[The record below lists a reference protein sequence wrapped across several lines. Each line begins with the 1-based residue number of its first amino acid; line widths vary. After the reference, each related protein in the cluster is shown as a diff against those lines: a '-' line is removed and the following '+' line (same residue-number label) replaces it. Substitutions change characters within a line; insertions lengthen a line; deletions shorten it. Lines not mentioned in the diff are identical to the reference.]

1 MADDGTTSWEEY
13 KRRAEARRR
22 EAEGAA
28 WPEPEELGAAAPS
41 VRPFDSALL
50 PEAFRPWIE
59 DIAERIQCPMDF
71 PAVGAMTA
79 LAGLV
84 GRGVGIRPKRRDDW
98 LEVPNLWGG
107 IVGRPG
113 IMKTPAL
120 AQVMKPLNRLAAIA
134 RKAHEARLT
143 EFELEK
149 DIRKLQ
155 REVLLGELK
164 STMKGKGRRTED
176 LVREQLTQLDGA
188 PETPVARRYLTNDPT
203 AEKIGELLVENPRG
217 LLLFRDELTGW
228 LRSLEREGR
237 ENDRA
242 FYLEAW
248 NGRNSYT
255 YDRIGRGTVHI
266 ESHCVSILGGIQP
279 GPLSAY
285 VREALSADR
294 GADGLLQRFQL
305 LVFPDDSSDWVDVDR
320 WPDAKA
326 KATAYAVFDRLAE
339 WDARAA
345 GAKIDESSEIPYLQ
359 FDGAA
364 QEIFSE
370 WRTELE
376 RGKLRNGEPECIEA
390 HLAKYR
396 KLVPAL
402 ALLIELADRA
412 AIPDKLAEPHPSVT
426 EPAMLRAAA
435 WAEYLETHA
444 RRVYAAATQ
453 GDLLAAR
460 ALADKIRAGR
470 LPDPFRPRDV
480 YRQDWQHLDADGSRC
495 AIEIL
500 EEHHW
505 LRAELVQTG
514 GRPSLIC
521 RLNPRIRR

>member
-1 MADDGTTSWEEY
+1 MPDGFSG
-13 KRRAEARRR
+13 RRR
-22 EAEGAA
+22 HD
-28 WPEPEELGAAAPS
+28 
-41 VRPFDSALL
+41 RPG
-50 PEAFRPWIE
+50 R
-59 DIAERIQCPMDF
+59 
-71 PAVGAMTA
+71 
-79 LAGLV
+79 LV

-176 LVREQLTQLDGA
+176 LIREQLTQLDGA

-305 LVFPDDSSDWVDVDR
+305 LVFPDDSADWVDVDR

-326 KATAYAVFDRLAE
+326 KTTAYAVFDRLAE
-339 WDARAA
+339 WDARTSAPKSTRAA
-345 GAKIDESSEIPYLQ
+345 GSPISSSTARLRRYSAS
-359 FDGAA
+359 GAPSSSGA
-364 QEIFSE
+364 SSGTASPSASR
-370 WRTELE
+370 RT
-376 RGKLRNGEPECIEA
+376 
-390 HLAKYR
+390 
-396 KLVPAL
+396 
-402 ALLIELADRA
+402 
-412 AIPDKLAEPHPSVT
+412 
-426 EPAMLRAAA
+426 
-435 WAEYLETHA
+435 
-444 RRVYAAATQ
+444 
-453 GDLLAAR
+453 
-460 ALADKIRAGR
+460 
-470 LPDPFRPRDV
+470 
-480 YRQDWQHLDADGSRC
+480 
-495 AIEIL
+495 
-500 EEHHW
+500 
-505 LRAELVQTG
+505 
-514 GRPSLIC
+514 
-521 RLNPRIRR
+521 